1 MSRASERGPRGNAR
15 ADRGRARER
24 GRAPRRR
31 ARILEVVVWASVTII
46 ARASNRF
53 IVLHLA
59 ITPGIIR
66 APVNGSI
73 RGRKAPPR
81 AWIEVNLAAVVENA
95 RTVARV
101 AGTRLLPVVKANAY
115 GVGAVPVSKAL
126 EAVDPWGYGVATVD
140 EGAELRAAGITRP
153 VVVFMPGHPG
163 LFDELD
169 RFRLTPV
176 LGDAQ
181 AITEWTA
188 RGERPFHLEID
199 TGMGRSGVRWD
210 EIDTVRDAANTPHLE
225 GCYTQFHS
233 ADRRGGSV
241 EGPPAGVGRARARVK
256 SPPALPHVGN
266 SATALSDRGV
276 AVGLWG

>member
-1 MSRASERGPRGNAR
+1 M
-15 ADRGRARER
+15 
-24 GRAPRRR
+24 
-31 ARILEVVVWASVTII
+31 II

-59 ITPGIIR
+59 ITRGIIR

-73 RGRKAPPR
+73 RGRQAPPR

-140 EGAELRAAGITRP
+140 EGAELRAADLARP
-153 VVVFMPGHPG
+153 VVVFMPVGPA
-163 LFDELD
+163 LFQEFE

-176 LGDAQ
+176 LGDAG
-181 AITEWTA
+181 AISAWTA
-188 RGERPFHLEID
+188 RG
-199 TGMGRSGVRWD
+199 G
-210 EIDTVRDAANTPHLE
+210 A
-225 GCYTQFHS
+225 
-233 ADRRGGSV
+233 GG
-241 EGPPAGVGRARARVK
+241 GGG
-256 SPPALPHVGN
+256 G
-266 SATALSDRGV
+266 G
-276 AVGLWG
+276 